1 MSRRGPDNQDFI
13 LKRNK
18 EINTYL
24 LHSRLSIIDLNKKSN
39 QPFYEKDNILSFNG
53 EIYNYIEL
61 AKKTKKYSNNF
72 HKISDTEVLSHLL
85 SKKGINGLKDCE
97 GMFAL
102 TWLNNDTLYLARDR
116 FGEKPLYYFIENNSG
131 VYFGSEIKFLFTLMG
146 RKLPINQK
154 QIFRYLVNGY
164 KSLYKNGE
172 NFFSGIKEVKPGSYL
187 KFDQKYENNE
197 IFYWKPSSKVNSDIS
212 YKEAVKGTQERL
224 IKSVELRLRSDVPI
238 SFCLSGGS

>member
-1 MSRRGPDNQDFI
+1 MI
-13 LKRNK
+13 LK
-18 EINTYL
+18 Y
-24 LHSRLSIIDLNKKSN
+24 
-39 QPFYEKDNILSFNG
+39 Y
-53 EIYNYIEL
+53 
-61 AKKTKKYSNNF
+61 
-72 HKISDTEVLSHLL
+72 LL

-102 TWLNNDTLYLARDR
+102 TCLNNDTLYLARDR
-116 FGEKPLYYFIENNSG
+116 FVEKPIYYFIENNSG

-187 KFDQKYENNE
+187 KFDQSMK
-197 IFYWKPSSKVNSDIS
+197 ITKFFI
-212 YKEAVKGTQERL
+212 
-224 IKSVELRLRSDVPI
+224 
-238 SFCLSGGS
+238 GSLLQK